1 MITHTA
7 NHVGCMVLPIQ
18 PWQKWKQTTI
28 DTQSMLTINAMS
40 LALGVTDFLSFLCDL
55 SMFDF
60 SAFVITPVKEQTTC
74 GKQMI
79 RWVVMA
85 VDH

>member
-1 MITHTA
+1 
-7 NHVGCMVLPIQ
+7 MVLPIQ
-18 PWQKWKQTTI
+18 LWQKCSAWKQATI
-28 DTQSMLTINAMS
+28 DTQSMLTINAIS
-40 LALGVTDFLSFLCDL
+40 LALGVTDFLSFLCNL
-55 SMFDF
+55 RMFDF
-60 SAFVITPVKEQTTC
+60 SAFVITPIKEQTTWSCIC